1 MTEWGRNWLE
11 SSLEKDESSV
21 CSKACVMP
29 SWRSLEEALQSRRT
43 PVGAA
48 LPAVRELM
56 LQQQTLCAG
65 TRPVPP

>member
-1 MTEWGRNWLE
+1 MTEWERNWLE

-21 CSKACVMP
+21 CSKTCVMP
-29 SWRSLEEALQSRRT
+29 RWRSLEEALQSRRT
-43 PVGAA
+43 PVGTA

-56 LQQQTLCAG
+56 LLQQTLCAG